1 MFATS
6 GDVLNMSLAIGFIVL
21 VIFLSIL
28 IFYAIMILRDT
39 TKVVDNV
46 SEIVGKVHSAIIEPL
61 RALDYV
67 IDKVKPYVEMAVE
80 KRAKAAKQQTKKRK
94 SDEE

>member
-28 IFYAIMILRDT
+28 IFYAVLILRDVS
-39 TKVVDNV
+39 KVVDNV
-46 SEIVGKVHSAIIEPL
+46 SEVVEKVHKTLVQPL
-61 RALDYV
+61 RAIDFV
-67 IDKVKPYVEMAVE
+67 IERIQPYIDMALE
-80 KRAKAAKQQTKKRK
+80 KRAKSKEKG
-94 SDEE
+94 E